1 MARPHTVSMKKESIL
16 KVGIIGAGLIGRSWA
31 IVFARAGHEVQLWD
45 KDSRVVS
52 EVRGLIATQLGVLT
66 QHDLLGD
73 EQATLARIQV
83 FPEIEAAV
91 DGAVYIQENLPEKLE
106 IKKEI
111 FQMLDELCPRETV
124 LASSTS
130 SIPASLFSAALSHRQ
145 RCIVAHPVNPPH
157 LIPLVEV
164 CGAPW
169 TSDGV
174 VQQTVDL
181 MDSINQRPVLLKKEI
196 EGFVLNRLQGAVL
209 NEAFKLVKHGY
220 MSVDDVD
227 TTIKDGLGLR
237 WAFMGPFETIDLNA
251 PDGLADYCRRYGG
264 LYESIAAQQ
273 SVVEPWAESLIDDVA
288 AQREQVLPRDQLKER
303 ADWRDTKLM
312 ELVSFKNKAN
322 LGK

>member
-1 MARPHTVSMKKESIL
+1 MKI
-16 KVGIIGAGLIGRSWA
+16 GIVGAGLIGRSWA
-31 IVFARAGHEVQLWD
+31 IVFARAGHEVRIWD
-45 KDSRVVS
+45 KDSRVAS
-52 EVRGLIATQLGVLT
+52 EVCGLIATQLGVLHK
-66 QHDLLGD
+66 HDLLVD
-73 EQATLARIQV
+73 QEATSARIQV
-83 FPEIEAAV
+83 FPEIETAL
-91 DGAVYIQENLPEKLE
+91 DGAVYVQENLPEKLE
-106 IKKEI
+106 IKTEI
-111 FQMLDELCPRETV
+111 FQLLDELCPRQTV

-130 SIPASLFSAALSHRQ
+130 SIPASLFSVALSNRE
-145 RCIVAHPVNPPH
+145 RCVVAHPVNPPH

-169 TSDGV
+169 TSEQV
-174 VQQTVDL
+174 VRQTVNL
-181 MDSINQRPVLLKKEI
+181 MDNIKQRPVLLKKEI

-220 MSVDDVD
+220 MSVGDVD
-227 TTIKDGLGLR
+227 ATIKDGLGLR

-251 PDGLADYCRRYGG
+251 PEGLADYCRRYGG

-273 SVVEPWAESLIDDVA
+273 SVVEPWTESLIDDVA
-288 AQREQVLPRDQLKER
+288 AHREQMLPRDQLRER